1 MRVTRASVS
10 PACAICER
18 SLLMGE
24 HASRFSPDGESYVD
38 VCSLCSDIAL
48 DHGWVREGL
57 PISPALHQVARR
69 KRSLWQSLLGSRP
82 IEEQPVVEEPLLRRL
97 SDDEVALVEAA
108 ELFNTSAFLRTVNGV
123 AKALG
128 DPLVSITPLSGV
140 SGEIVLTFAWD
151 ISWYQYRVMPDSGQ
165 SVRLEDRGHDMA
177 DLDETFTEWNA
188 RLESGRVMPD
198 IARF

>member
-140 SGEIVLTFAWD
+140 SGEMVLTFAWD

>member
-140 SGEIVLTFAWD
+140 SGEMVLTFAWD

-188 RLESGRVMPD
+188 RLDSGRVMPD